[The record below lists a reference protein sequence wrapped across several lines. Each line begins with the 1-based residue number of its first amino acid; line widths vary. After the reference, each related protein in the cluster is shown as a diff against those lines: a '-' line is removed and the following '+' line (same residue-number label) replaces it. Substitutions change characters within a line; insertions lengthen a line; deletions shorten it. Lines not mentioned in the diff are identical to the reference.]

1 MLPVFV
7 SGCFQE
13 KLRNRQIRS
22 GSPGVNKIH
31 HMEKM
36 EKDITV
42 EDHRRYRRKINT
54 LKKQEI
60 NTARSW
66 GKTVRKGRR

>member
-1 MLPVFV
+1 
-7 SGCFQE
+7 
-13 KLRNRQIRS
+13 
-22 GSPGVNKIH
+22 
-31 HMEKM
+31 MEKM

-60 NTARSW
+60 NTGRSW